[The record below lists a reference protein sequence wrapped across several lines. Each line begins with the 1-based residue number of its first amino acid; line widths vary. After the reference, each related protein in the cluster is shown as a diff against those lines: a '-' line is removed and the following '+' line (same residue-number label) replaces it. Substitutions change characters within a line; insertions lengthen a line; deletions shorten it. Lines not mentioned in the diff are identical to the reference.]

1 MLNLILIIGFYL
13 LVSGA
18 TPFYCPVKLRFCVRS
33 NSCIVVRFRPI
44 FAPKEVSET
53 AKLFNPPKDGKAGL
67 YIYRELGVG
76 AALKK
81 DIFINDKLIAESS
94 PRMFFYEEVDGD
106 KEYKISTESEFSPN
120 DLLLKTEKNK
130 LYFIKQYIRMGVFVG
145 GANLEVVDEEVGKK
159 AILNPSM
166 ELGNTFK

>member
-1 MLNLILIIGFYL
+1 MKIFQYL
-13 LVSGA
+13 LA
-18 TPFYCPVKLRFCVRS
+18 TFVASFILVGCASKS
-33 NSCIVVRFRPI
+33 NY
-44 FAPKEVSET
+44 APKELSDN
-53 AKLFNPPKDGKAGL
+53 AKLFNKPSDGKAGI
-67 YIYRELGVG
+67 YIYRIVSPGGQFEMDL
-76 AALKK
+76 
-81 DIFINDKLIAESS
+81 FIDDKFIASS
-94 PRMFFYEEVDGD
+94 YSNMFYYLEVDGD

-120 DLLLKTEKNK
+120 DLLLKAEKNK

>member
-1 MLNLILIIGFYL
+1 MKIFQYL
-13 LVSGA
+13 LA
-18 TPFYCPVKLRFCVRS
+18 TFVASFILVGCASKS
-33 NSCIVVRFRPI
+33 NY
-44 FAPKEVSET
+44 APKEVSDN
-53 AKLFNPPKDGKAGL
+53 AKLFNKPSDGKAGI
-67 YIYRELGVG
+67 YIYRIVSPGGQFEMDL
-76 AALKK
+76 
-81 DIFINDKLIAESS
+81 FINDMFIDSS
-94 PRMFFYEEVDGD
+94 YSNMIYYLEVDGD

>member
-1 MLNLILIIGFYL
+1 MKIFQYL
-13 LVSGA
+13 LA
-18 TPFYCPVKLRFCVRS
+18 TFVASFMLIGCASKGNL
-33 NSCIVVRFRPI
+33 
-44 FAPKEVSET
+44 APKEVSENT
-53 AKLFNPPKDGKAGL
+53 KLFNPPKDGKAGL

-106 KEYKISTESEFSPN
+106 KEYKISTESEFSNN
-120 DLLLKTEKNK
+120 DIILKIDKNK
-130 LYFIKQYIRMGVFVG
+130 LYFINQYIRGGVFNR
-145 GANLEVVDEEVGKK
+145 GANLKIIDEKVAKK

>member
-1 MLNLILIIGFYL
+1 MKIFQYL
-13 LVSGA
+13 LA
-18 TPFYCPVKLRFCVRS
+18 TFVASFMLIGCASKGNL
-33 NSCIVVRFRPI
+33 
-44 FAPKEVSET
+44 APKEVSET

-120 DLLLKTEKNK
+120 NLMLKVEKIN
-130 LYFIKQYIRMGVFVG
+130 FI
-145 GANLEVVDEEVGKK
+145 L
-159 AILNPSM
+159 
-166 ELGNTFK
+166 

>member
-1 MLNLILIIGFYL
+1 MKIFQYL
-13 LVSGA
+13 LA
-18 TPFYCPVKLRFCVRS
+18 TFVASFMLIGCASKGNL
-33 NSCIVVRFRPI
+33 
-44 FAPKEVSET
+44 APKEVSET

-120 DLLLKTEKNK
+120 NLMLKVEKNK

-145 GANLEVVDEEVGKK
+145 GANLELVDEEVGKK
-159 AILNPSM
+159 AILNPNM

>member
-1 MLNLILIIGFYL
+1 MKIFQYL
-13 LVSGA
+13 LA
-18 TPFYCPVKLRFCVRS
+18 TFVASFMLIGCASKGNL
-33 NSCIVVRFRPI
+33 
-44 FAPKEVSET
+44 APKEVSET

-159 AILNPSM
+159 AILDSSM

>member
-1 MLNLILIIGFYL
+1 MKIFQYL
-13 LVSGA
+13 LA
-18 TPFYCPVKLRFCVRS
+18 TFVAIFILVGCASKS
-33 NSCIVVRFRPI
+33 NY
-44 FAPKEVSET
+44 APKEVSDN
-53 AKLFNPPKDGKAGL
+53 AKLFNKPSDGKTGI
-67 YIYRELGVG
+67 YIYRIVSPGGQFEMDL
-76 AALKK
+76 
-81 DIFINDKLIAESS
+81 FIDDKFIASS
-94 PRMFFYEEVDGD
+94 YSNMFYYLEVDGD

-130 LYFIKQYIRMGVFVG
+130 LYFIKQYIKMGVFVG